1 MDKNGDRNLTFSVT
15 KKLLNKL
22 KDKFYRTVFRSA
34 MMCGVECWGIK
45 GQHIQKMSIAEIRML
60 CWICGYTTRDR
71 IRNDDIQKKL
81 GVAPIKKK
89 LVQHHL

>member
-1 MDKNGDRNLTFSVT
+1 MDKNGDRNLTFFVT